1 MIDLH
6 QMHRQLVLPHAKN
19 GVAAADFTMGNGHD
33 LLWLA
38 QMLPQSRV
46 YAFDIQ
52 YAAIKNTRA
61 LMTQNNVANTRLIL
75 DSHAYSKQYIHEPI
89 CIGLFNLG
97 YLPGS
102 DKRITTMRPSTL
114 AAVNNAVE
122 MLSND
127 GIVLVAVY
135 PGHAEGAAEGE
146 MLSYELSKRD
156 RRKYCVGRF
165 NILNSP
171 ASPYFLFVESK

>member
-6 QMHRQLVLPHAKN
+6 EMHRMLVLPHAKN

-38 QMLPQSRV
+38 QMLPDSRI

-52 YAAIKNTRA
+52 QAAVRNTRA
-61 LMTQNNVANTRLIL
+61 LMTENAVANTRLIL
-75 DSHAYSKQYIHEPI
+75 DSHANLKHYIHEPI

-114 AAVNNAVE
+114 AAVTGAVE
-122 MLSND
+122 IMSDD
-127 GIVLVAVY
+127 GIILIAVY

-146 MLSYELSKRD
+146 MLMRELSKLD

-165 NILNSP
+165 DIINSP
-171 ASPYFLFVESK
+171 TSPYFIFVESK

>member
-6 QMHRQLVLPHAKN
+6 ELHRQLVLPHVQP

-33 LLWLA
+33 TLWLSGMV
-38 QMLPQSRV
+38 QNGRV

-52 YAAIKNTRA
+52 QQALKNTRA
-61 LMTQNNVANTRLIL
+61 LMTENGVKNTRLIL
-75 DSHAYSKQYIHEPI
+75 DSHANLLQYIHEPI

-114 AAVNNAVE
+114 RAVNDAVSI
-122 MLSND
+122 LSPN
-127 GIVLVAVY
+127 GIIMIAVY

-146 MLSYELSKRD
+146 MLSQQLQKLD

-165 NILNSP
+165 KIINSP
-171 ASPYFLFVESK
+171 SSPYFIFIESK